1 MNKHIAA
8 QLRAIVITESHLLKL
23 DPQEKFKL
31 KNPKKDVI
39 FLKEIV
45 SITITDEPEYQLCV
59 LNMRNAASDFVFY
72 LEFTDSTSDRVPEL
86 ISNIYRT
93 RNK

>member
-8 QLRAIVITESHLLKL
+8 QLRAIVITDNHLFKL

-31 KNPKKDVI
+31 KNPKKDIIV
-39 FLKEIV
+39 LKEIA
-45 SITITDEPEYQLCV
+45 SITITDQPEFQLCV
-59 LNMRNAASDFVFY
+59 LNMKNVSSDFVFY
-72 LEFTDSTSDRVPEL
+72 LEFNDPSSDRVPEL
-86 ISNIYRT
+86 ISNIYRN